1 MTGGGDVMRCVIRAR
16 PRVIFSMMAAV
27 WLCPVLSWAQTA
39 ATGAAEAFPSRFV
52 RYIVPFGAGSSPD
65 LVGRILAERFTRLW
79 GQQVLVENRVGVAGV
94 LGTAFVVKS
103 PPDGHTLLQC
113 NIASS
118 AIAVSLFAKM
128 PYDQLREVAPVT
140 RIGLTPNIITVHP
153 SLPIHTIKGLIAYA
167 RAHPNKLNYASGLA
181 GTSPQLSMELLKLK
195 AKIDIVNIPYKVGAQ
210 AMSDN
215 IAGQVPVGISNFP
228 ASVSPVQSG
237 RLRPLAVT
245 SATRVAQLP
254 NVPTVEEA
262 GFPGFDVN
270 SWQGVCAPVG
280 TPAALLDKINA
291 DINSVLRMPDIRAR
305 MEELVMVGPQTT
317 REEFDQFIRTEITRW
332 AQVIKDAGIPQ
343 Q

>member
-1 MTGGGDVMRCVIRAR
+1 MRCLIKAR
-16 PRVIFSMMAAV
+16 PRVTFSIAAAV
-27 WLCPVLSWAQTA
+27 WLCPLASWAQTTS
-39 ATGAAEAFPSRFV
+39 TGSGQGFPSKSV
-52 RYIVPFGAGSSPD
+52 RYVVPFGAGTSPD
-65 LVGRILAERFTRLW
+65 MVGRILSDRFTRVW
-79 GQQVLVENRVGVAGV
+79 GQQVFVENRVGVAGV
-94 LGTAFVVKS
+94 LGTAYVVKS

-128 PYDQLREVAPVT
+128 TYDQLRDVAPVA

-153 SLPIHTIKGLIAYA
+153 SVPIHTIKEFIAYA
-167 RAHPNKLNYASGLA
+167 RAHPNKLSYASGLA
-181 GTSPQLSMELLKLK
+181 GTSPQLSMELLKLV
-195 AKIDIVNIPYKVGAQ
+195 AKLDVVNIPYKVGSQ
-210 AMSDN
+210 GITDN

-254 NVPTVEEA
+254 NVPTVQEA
-262 GFPGFDVN
+262 GLPGFEVN
-270 SWQGVCAPVG
+270 SWQGVCAPAG
-280 TPAALLDKINA
+280 TPAALLDKMNT
-291 DINSVLRMPDIRAR
+291 DINSVLRMPDIRQR
-305 MEELVMVGPQTT
+305 MEELVMVGAQIT
-317 REEFDQFIRTEITRW
+317 REEFDQFIRAEITRW